1 MVGNDLS
8 RWRHDDIRQE
18 ENCLK
23 YYMHGDLMMWTYVQ
37 YDWLIGEHV
46 GYSTC
51 HEAELYWLSIG
62 GTRWERTF
70 KFYWL

>member
-46 GYSTC
+46 GYS
-51 HEAELYWLSIG
+51 
-62 GTRWERTF
+62 RT
-70 KFYWL
+70 LLA